1 MLMNHGGEQGIRT
14 LEALFT
20 PTRFPIVLLR
30 PLGQLSTMAPQ
41 AGFEP
46 ATNRLTADC
55 STTEL
60 LRNHNDGQFSQQDV
74 LPLPLPADSKKLDAS
89 RQLAVH
95 PMMQMLVTELLR
107 NDITL
112 DIYYYNDSR

>member
-1 MLMNHGGEQGIRT
+1 MLMDNGGEQGIRT

-60 LRNHNDGQFSQQDV
+60 LRNHIIS
-74 LPLPLPADSKKLDAS
+74 LSKCDL
-89 RQLAVH
+89 
-95 PMMQMLVTELLR
+95 T
-107 NDITL
+107 T
-112 DIYYYNDSR
+112 